1 MSILQIE
8 INQTNQVSKLNMSIS
23 KLNDVTPEMIQRY
36 NRPGPRY
43 TSYPTVPIWD
53 KGHFHEEYIQCL
65 QEESIKDRP
74 ISLYVHLPFC
84 RQLCTF
90 CGCNKFITS
99 NRKITDDYLS
109 ALCKEIE
116 EIARIMRS
124 RKKLA
129 QIHLGGGTPTF
140 FNHEQL
146 EGFINKITSRFELQE
161 NSELAFEADP
171 RVTNLDHLE
180 TLYKLGFRRVSFG
193 VQDLNSDVQ
202 MAINRNQTSRQSWD
216 TINNSRSIG
225 YTSINLDLVYG
236 LPLQTYQGFCKTLNE
251 VGEMRPDR
259 LAIYSFAY
267 LPGMFKT
274 HKKAIKEKDLP
285 VPEEK
290 IKIYLETIRFFTEL
304 GYVMIGMDHYALPED
319 ELTLALKKRTLHR
332 NFMGYTTLHNMAQ
345 IGVGV
350 SAISDFGGSY
360 WQNDKDLHQYINE
373 AYNKTLNPHRR
384 IKLDKEDQLRRE
396 VIETLMCHGEISIPD
411 FENRYK
417 ISFRDHFNNAWLD
430 LEKFAEEGLVQL
442 DSKKI
447 TLTPVGALFTRNIVM
462 PFDRYL
468 KESSSISFSK
478 TV

>member
-1 MSILQIE
+1 
-8 INQTNQVSKLNMSIS
+8 MSIS
-23 KLNDVTPEMIQRY
+23 RINDVTTEMIQRY

-43 TSYPTVPIWD
+43 TSYPTVPIWE
-53 KGHFHEEYIQCL
+53 KGQFHEDYVQCL
-65 QEESIKDRP
+65 QKESLKDRP

-90 CGCNKFITS
+90 CGCNKFIT
-99 NRKITDDYLS
+99 NNKNITEDYLS
-109 ALCKEIE
+109 ALNKEIDL
-116 EIARIMRS
+116 IAKIIQS

-129 QIHLGGGTPTF
+129 QIHLGGGTPTY
-140 FNHEQL
+140 FNHKQL
-146 EGFINKITSRFELQE
+146 ERVIKKITSRFDLQE
-161 NSELAFEADP
+161 NCELAFEADP
-171 RVTNLDHLE
+171 RVTTIDHLE

-202 MAINRNQTSRQSWD
+202 KAINRNQTTKQSWD

-236 LPLQTYQGFCKTLNE
+236 LPLQTHESFCKTLNE
-251 VGEMRPDR
+251 VREMRPDR
-259 LAIYSFAY
+259 LAVYSFAY

-274 HKKAIKEKDLP
+274 HKRAIKKKDLP
-285 VPEEK
+285 IPEEK
-290 IKIYLETIRFFTEL
+290 IQIYLKAIRFFTEI

-319 ELTLALKKRTLHR
+319 ELALALKRKTLHR

-350 SAISDFGGSY
+350 SAISDFGISY
-360 WQNDKDLHQYINE
+360 WQNNKDLHQYMNE
-373 AYNKTLNPHRR
+373 AFNKILNPRR
-384 IKLDKEDQLRRE
+384 GIKLDKEDQLRRE

-411 FENRYK
+411 FETRYE
-417 ISFRDHFNNAWLD
+417 ISFSKHFNNAWPE
-430 LEKFAEEGLVQL
+430 LEKFAQDGLVKL

-447 TLTPVGALFTRNIVM
+447 HLTPVGTLFTRNIAM

-468 KESSSISFSK
+468 TESSSMNFSK